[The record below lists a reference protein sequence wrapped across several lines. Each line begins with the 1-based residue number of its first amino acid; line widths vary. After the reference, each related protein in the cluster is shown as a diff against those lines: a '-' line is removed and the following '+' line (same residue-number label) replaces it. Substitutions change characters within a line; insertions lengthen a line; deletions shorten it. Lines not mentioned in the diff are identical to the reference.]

1 MHEVENWKQY
11 NREDFKIESKKNG
24 CVCAIFW
31 EIWIS
36 AKQSEKRI
44 KNNKKSA
51 TFTKIIRKRIKNEGK
66 KEDKIR
72 SNLGYFYEVNI
83 LTARENPKV
92 IPKYQKIPSFLAVKL
107 INSMGENPCN
117 LSITRISKIKRNKV
131 QMVFILE
138 KGQISQDS
146 GI

>member
-1 MHEVENWKQY
+1 VLSFERFEFLLN
-11 NREDFKIESKKNG
+11 KI
-24 CVCAIFW
+24 
-31 EIWIS
+31 
-36 AKQSEKRI
+36 EKRI

-138 KGQISQDS
+138 KRTNITRFWDLILGIRQIL
-146 GI
+146 

>member
-1 MHEVENWKQY
+1 MSPRRTDAYVLSFERFEFLLN
-11 NREDFKIESKKNG
+11 KI
-24 CVCAIFW
+24 
-31 EIWIS
+31 
-36 AKQSEKRI
+36 EKRI

-138 KGQISQDS
+138 KRTNITRFWDLILGIRQIL
-146 GI
+146 

>member
-1 MHEVENWKQY
+1 LSPRRTDAYVLSFERFEFLLN
-11 NREDFKIESKKNG
+11 KI
-24 CVCAIFW
+24 
-31 EIWIS
+31 
-36 AKQSEKRI
+36 EKRI

-138 KGQISQDS
+138 KRTNITRFWDLILGIRQIL
-146 GI
+146 